1 MIDRSP
7 QVADLMTK
15 EVVTLYRN
23 DEIALADDLMNLGR
37 VRHIP
42 VVDEDETLVGI
53 ITQRDLFR
61 SALLQSLGYGKNVS
75 DPTLAGIRIK
85 ELMTTNVIT
94 THSSTPLRDAAEL
107 MLHQKVGCLPVLD
120 EGKLAGIL
128 TEADFVRAFVS
139 GTGAA

>member
-1 MIDRSP
+1 MIDRSSR
-7 QVADLMTK
+7 VADLMTK

-61 SALLQSLGYGKNVS
+61 SALLQSLGYGKNVR

-128 TEADFVRAFVS
+128 TEADFVRAFVG
-139 GTGAA
+139 GTSAA

>member
-1 MIDRSP
+1 MIDRSS

-75 DPTLAGIRIK
+75 APTLAGIRIK

>member
-1 MIDRSP
+1 MIDRPP
-7 QVADLMTK
+7 QVADLMTR

-61 SALLQSLGYGKNVS
+61 SALLQSLGYGKNVR

-128 TEADFVRAFVS
+128 TEADFVRAFVG